1 MNKIG
6 VVLGDLGPS
15 QLSYYVV
22 KNINQRCE
30 TTAKDD
36 FVAFVENISTHILEP
51 DFGIMN
57 IGEVWSFDGVL
68 IATSV
73 STALQVIKAV
83 NSAEKYF
90 YVWDLEWMR
99 QSGHDFAYTVKAFND
114 PKINLIARSEEH
126 ARAIKNYCN
135 REVIGIVDNFNTEQ
149 LYKVIQN
156 G

>member
-22 KNINQRCE
+22 KNLNQKCE
-30 TTAKDD
+30 ETAKDD

-73 STALQVIKAV
+73 STALQIIGSV

-99 QSGHDFAYTVKAFND
+99 PSGHDFQYTVKAFND
-114 PKINLIARSEEH
+114 PKIKLIARSEEH
-126 ARAIKNYCN
+126 AKAIKNYSN
-135 REVIGIVDNFNTEQ
+135 RNVIGIVDDFNIEQ